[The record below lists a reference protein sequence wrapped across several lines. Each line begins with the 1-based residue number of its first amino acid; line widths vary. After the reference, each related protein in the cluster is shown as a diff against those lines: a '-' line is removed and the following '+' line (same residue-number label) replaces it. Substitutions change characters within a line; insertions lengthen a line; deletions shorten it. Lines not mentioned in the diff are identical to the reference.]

1 MKNFWKF
8 IVFACLITQFSYSYT
23 TNKNAVSSL
32 QKETK
37 TNFSKESL
45 SSFYILRPDIHR
57 VNTSDVKNNT
67 RIPVG
72 FSYYNTT
79 ELQFTPIL
87 RRIALRVILFAQ
99 DIDRCASVSILLFP
113 FHYFW

>member
-8 IVFACLITQFSYSYT
+8 VVFACLITQFSYPYT

-45 SSFYILRPDIHR
+45 SSFYFVRPNIHR
-57 VNTSDVKNNT
+57 VTTSDLKNNT

-72 FSYYNTT
+72 FSYCTT
-79 ELQFTPIL
+79 ELQLTPIL
-87 RRIALRVILFAQ
+87 RRIALKVILFAQ